1 MRKRIKALICA
12 LVLGLASSCL
22 STPNPA
28 TGGQDFTPFMSPAK
42 EAQIGADEHPK
53 ILARFG
59 GVYQDPAIGGY
70 VAEVG
75 GRVMAHAGA
84 QQQSFRFTVLNSP
97 QVNAFALPGGY
108 VYVTRGLLAL
118 ANSEAQL
125 AGVLAHEVGHV
136 VARHTAQRYNRAI
149 FTSLGAA
156 VLGAV
161 AGNQLVDQLVQI
173 GGELYLKGFSRD
185 QEFEADTLGVRYM
198 AGAGYDPHAQ
208 ARFLA
213 AMGSHSALESKIAGA
228 QGRDPIADFFA
239 THPRSEERVQR
250 AIAAAQVT
258 GGAQNAP
265 RRRQRYLDTIQGLV
279 YGDDPS
285 QGLVRGRVFSHPKL
299 GFSFTV
305 PPGYRLIN
313 TDQAVFAKGPNGAA
327 IKFDGAKKQDA
338 GRDVLNYLSRVWAA
352 RLSLVDVERLT
363 INGMPAATGH
373 TIVNA
378 KSGGKA
384 DLRLVAIRFSRD
396 RIVRFMM
403 LTPVNQLGRL
413 RQELQRTTFSFRRL
427 GQAERSW
434 LKPFRVRLLTFGRGD
449 SIDGLAARLPIEGY
463 KVARF
468 RTLNGL
474 GPNDRPPPGV
484 QLKTIAE

>member
-1 MRKRIKALICA
+1 VRKRLIPLACA
-12 LVLGLASSCL
+12 LALASGCL

-42 EAQIGADEHPK
+42 EARIGADEHPK

-84 QQQSFRFTVLNSP
+84 QRQAFRFTVLNSP

-161 AGNQLVDQLVQI
+161 TGNRLVDQLVQI

-198 AGAGYDPHAQ
+198 AGAGYDAGAQ

-213 AMGSHSALESKIAGA
+213 AMGSHSALERQIAGA

-239 THPRSEERVQR
+239 THPRSEDRVQR
-250 AIAAAQVT
+250 AIAAAQ
-258 GGAQNAP
+258 GSASAAGAP
-265 RRRQRYLDTIQGLV
+265 RRRERYLDTIQGLI
-279 YGDDPS
+279 YGDDPA

-327 IKFDGAKKQDA
+327 IKFDGAKREDA
-338 GRDVLNYLSRVWAA
+338 GRDVLSYLSRVWAA
-352 RLSLVDVERLT
+352 RLSLVEVERIT
-363 INGMPAATGH
+363 VNGMPAATGQ
-373 TIVNA
+373 TMVKA
-378 KSGGKA
+378 RGGGKA
-384 DLRLVAIRFSRD
+384 NLRLVAIRFARD

-403 LTPVNQLGRL
+403 LTPFADLDRL
-413 RQELQRTTFSFRRL
+413 RPELQRTTFAFRRL
-427 GQAERSW
+427 GRAERPW
-434 LKPFRVRLLTFGRGD
+434 LKPLRLRLVRYGPGD
-449 SIDGLAARLPIEGY
+449 SIEALAAKLPLEGY

-474 GPNDRPPPGV
+474 GPNDRPRPGIR
-484 QLKTIAE
+484 LKTVAE